1 MKRVVGS
8 VSPDRKTKRLY
19 FKNDNKNI
27 LIDIIALKI
36 VYGEPW
42 RISIKGFNYRNNF
55 EFLFYERWNNDKVF
69 DKIIDIIKKEDK
81 AKKAVFSR
89 IFKEKI

>member
-8 VSPDRKTKRLY
+8 I
-19 FKNDNKNI
+19 FKSGKIRQLSFMEGEDI
-27 LIDIIALKI
+27 LISIIA
-36 VYGEPW
+36 
-42 RISIKGFNYRNNF
+42 IKGDMGRPWIILIKGNLQQFNF
-55 EFLFYERWNNDKVF
+55 EFLFYERWNNNKVF